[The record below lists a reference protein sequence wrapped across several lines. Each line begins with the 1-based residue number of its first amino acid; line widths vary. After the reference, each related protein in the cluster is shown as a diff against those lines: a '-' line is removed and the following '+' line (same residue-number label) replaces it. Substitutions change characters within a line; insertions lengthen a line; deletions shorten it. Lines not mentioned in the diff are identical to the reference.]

1 MSVKT
6 RFKESGC
13 LTFFIYVKSNG
24 LRPYSHFGLQF
35 TCHSLHLIT
44 SSCIFSHSCLNTF
57 FLQLYTPNALLIHTN
72 LTSPIHFF
80 QHANN
85 LVSSSKPYKRVD
97 TYIFLTTTNFIYY
110 AIELQNNPPKK
121 IKLQRGPWTG

>member
-1 MSVKT
+1 MHYSFT
-6 RFKESGC
+6 QIWRAQY
-13 LTFFIYVKSNG
+13 TFFQY
-24 LRPYSHFGLQF
+24 
-35 TCHSLHLIT
+35 
-44 SSCIFSHSCLNTF
+44 
-57 FLQLYTPNALLIHTN
+57 
-72 LTSPIHFF
+72 
-80 QHANN
+80 ANN